1 MPDGRRSRGSLEQSV
16 LDVLLASPAAL
27 TPGDV
32 RDRLG
37 GELAYTTVMTVLTRL
52 AEKGLVTRERVG
64 RGFAYAAVNDAA
76 EIAARQMQKLLD
88 SQQDRAAVL
97 ARFVGALQPGDETV
111 LAELLG
117 RAGEPDE

>member
-1 MPDGRRSRGSLEQSV
+1 M
-16 LDVLLASPAAL
+16 ASPVAL

-32 RDRLG
+32 RDRLDG
-37 GELAYTTVMTVLTRL
+37 DLAYTTVMTVLTRL
-52 AEKGLVTRERVG
+52 ADKRLVTRERVG
-64 RGFAYAAVNDAA
+64 RGFAYAAVSDAA
-76 EIAARQMQKLLD
+76 EIAARQMRKLLD

-117 RAGEPDE
+117 RAGEPDA